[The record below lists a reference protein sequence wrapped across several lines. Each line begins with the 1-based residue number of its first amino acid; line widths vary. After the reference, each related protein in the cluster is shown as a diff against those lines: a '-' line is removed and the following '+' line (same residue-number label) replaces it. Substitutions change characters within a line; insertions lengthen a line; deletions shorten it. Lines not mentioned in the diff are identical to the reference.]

1 MAEFLNQAE
10 VDSMLRAITGEDG
23 FQVFEEEQN
32 SNLIKP
38 YNLAKQERIVR
49 GRMPTLEI
57 INERFGRLLRIGL
70 FDFMR
75 RMPEITV
82 GPVRVIKYNEFIRN
96 LAVPTNLNLIS
107 LRPLRGNGLIILE
120 PTLIFSMVD
129 SLFGG
134 DGRLQTEV
142 EGREFSPTEQRIIAR
157 MLEVIFT
164 EYSKSWAPVY
174 PLKPEYIRSE
184 MHTQFANIANP
195 AEIVVS
201 STFEVELGG
210 STGCIHICIPYS
222 SLEPIRDAM
231 NSGVQNGLG
240 EPDRRWAKMLKSQM
254 QNAEVELMAELSSTR
269 LNIADILSLQK
280 GDFIPLQLNPH
291 IQAKVDGVTVFDCSY
306 GISAGQYA
314 LKVERLVK
322 HGAEEDEPPPKVEK
336 AFKSLSEVYSVV
348 SQHGANGADQLHS
361 LAKTQS

>member
-1 MAEFLNQAE
+1 MAEFLTQAE

-23 FQVFEEEQN
+23 FGPMDDEPADA
-32 SNLIKP
+32 IKP

-57 INERFGRLLRIGL
+57 INERFARLLRIGL

-75 RMPEITV
+75 RMPEISV
-82 GPVRVIKYNEFIRN
+82 GAVRVIKYNEFIRN

-120 PTLIFSMVD
+120 PSLIFSMVD

-157 MLEVIFT
+157 MLEVIFS
-164 EYSKSWAPVY
+164 EYSKAWAPVY

-201 STFEVELGG
+201 STFEVELGDSSG
-210 STGCIHICIPYS
+210 FIHICIPYS

-240 EPDRRWAKMLKSQM
+240 EPDRRWTKMLKSQM
-254 QNAEVELMAELSSTR
+254 ENAEVELMAELATAR
-269 LNIADILSLQK
+269 LNFAEILSLRK

-306 GISAGQYA
+306 GISGGQYA
-314 LKVERLVK
+314 LKVERLIK
-322 HGAEEDEPPPKVEK
+322 QGNSDADNPPPREK
-336 AFKSLSEVYSVV
+336 AFKSLSEVYSIV
-348 SQHGANGADQLHS
+348 SQHGANGADQLQS
-361 LAKTQS
+361 LVKSQS